1 MNKLTIGNAP
11 YKNITLKPFSY
22 IIPSVG
28 SATKGMLLLLVP
40 QIIMLFVT
48 KSYGSLLRIAITLV
62 ASLTAE
68 AIYIS
73 GIKSHKSFLL
83 PAAIQGVLIG
93 MLLPSTYPP
102 VAIFFIT
109 LCSLLLTKYA
119 FGGFSSSWAN
129 PIAVTVAIAYF
140 INMSV
145 FPQYLV
151 SASDLQTK
159 NTALILIQ
167 NGTIPIVSGDSAI
180 TAFLNKTVF
189 KLVGLSIPDGYISL
203 IWDSNSLIPAFRFNF
218 ITLISSLVLV
228 SLDMV
233 DFIIP
238 AFFIFVYSVLVRF
251 AAPFIVH
258 GTPGQ
263 GDILLALLSSG
274 TLFSTL
280 YLLQWYGT
288 TPLTK
293 WGKILYGCIAGIVAF
308 LIIGC
313 GTSSAGY
320 VFTVLIMNIISPVIQ
335 VIESKQ
341 VKHKIEKTIVPRL
354 QVLREVENA

>member
-1 MNKLTIGNAP
+1 MNKFKMRNTA
-11 YKNITLKPFSY
+11 YQNITLKPFSY

-40 QIIMLFVT
+40 QLIMLMIT

-62 ASLTAE
+62 ASLAAE
-68 AIYIS
+68 GIYI
-73 GIKSHKSFLL
+73 GCIKSHKSFVL

-109 LCSLLLTKYA
+109 LCTLLLTKYA

-129 PIAVTVAIAYF
+129 PIAVTVAVAYF
-140 INMSV
+140 VNMSV

-151 SASDLQTK
+151 TSSDLQTK

-167 NGTIPIVSGDSAI
+167 NGTIPLSSADTAI
-180 TAFLNKTVF
+180 TAFLNRTVF

-203 IWDSNSLIPAFRFNF
+203 FWDSNSIIPAFRFNF
-218 ITLISSLVLV
+218 ITLISSLVLI

-233 DFIIP
+233 DILIP
-238 AFFIFVYSVLVRF
+238 AFFILVYSVLVRF
-251 AAPFIVH
+251 VGPLVVH

-280 YLLQWYGT
+280 YILPWYGT

-293 WGKILYGCIAGIVAF
+293 WGKILYGCFSGIVAF
-308 LIIGC
+308 LVIGC

-320 VFTVLIMNIISPVIQ
+320 VFTVLIMNILSPVIQ

-341 VKHKIEKTIVPRL
+341 VKQKIEKTIVPRL